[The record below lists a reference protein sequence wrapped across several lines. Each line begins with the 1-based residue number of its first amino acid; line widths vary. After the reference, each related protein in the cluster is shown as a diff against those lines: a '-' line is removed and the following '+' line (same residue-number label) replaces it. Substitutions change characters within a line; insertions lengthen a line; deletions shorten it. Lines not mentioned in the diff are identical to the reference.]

1 MRKPRFGIYIG
12 AGLTALAVIAAGIL
26 IFFFIY
32 QLETIKHLL
41 MKLIDIL
48 MPFIIGGVIAYLLA
62 PFYNTLCRN
71 LNYYLGLKL
80 KPNHAKQLANTLA
93 VLISILLGLGVVVGL
108 VALVVPQLISSMTG
122 LVNAMPGYLDQ
133 TGTWLDDLFAT
144 YNLGFSVQDSFDTL
158 SANFQAWLTNNDLLS
173 SLQNLSQ
180 QLGDGVNSL
189 LSNVFTGVMAVIQV
203 MKNFILGFIVAAYLL
218 ADKERLAAL
227 AKKLIYAL
235 FGAQRGNDAMIR
247 IRYIHKVFGGF
258 ILGKLLDSLI
268 IGILCFIG
276 ASLLQLPYTLL
287 VSVVVGITNII
298 PFFGPFLGAI
308 PCALLILLTSP
319 IKCVYFVIFILALQ
333 QFDGNI
339 LGPRILGNTTGL
351 SAFSVLFSIILFGGL
366 FGFVGM
372 IIGVPLFAVISSLVA
387 ELVNGQLR
395 KKAMSLDT
403 EDYVHLD
410 YVDQTDQRY
419 VKRKAPTEK

>member
-26 IFFFIY
+26 LFFFIY
-32 QLETIKHLL
+32 KLDSIKQLFFQ
-41 MKLIDIL
+41 LIGIL
-48 MPFIIGGVIAYLLA
+48 MPFIVGGVIAYLLA
-62 PFYNTLCRN
+62 PCHNMLCRT
-71 LNYYLGLKL
+71 LDSYLSLKL
-80 KPNHAKQLANTLA
+80 KPSRSKQLSGFLA
-93 VLISILLGLGVVVGL
+93 VLLSILLGLGVVVGL
-108 VALVVPQLISSMTG
+108 VALVVPQLISSITG
-122 LVNAMPGYLDQ
+122 LINSMPTYLDQ
-133 TGTWLDDLFAT
+133 TGAWLDQILQN
-144 YNLGFSVQDSFDTL
+144 YNLSISAQSSFDTL
-158 SANFQAWLTNNDLLS
+158 STNFETWLSTDLLP
-173 SLQNLSQ
+173 SLQTLSQ
-180 QLGDGVNSL
+180 QLGDGVNSIV
-189 LSNVFTGVMAVIQV
+189 SSVFNGVIAVVQV
-203 MKNFILGFIVAAYLL
+203 VKNFILGFIVAAYLL

-235 FGAQRGNDAMIR
+235 LGAQRGNDAMIR

-258 ILGKLLDSLI
+258 ILGKLLDSFI

-276 ASLLQLPYTLL
+276 ASLLNLPYTLL

-308 PCALLILLTSP
+308 PSALLILLTDP
-319 IKCVYFVIFILALQ
+319 IKCVYFIIFILALQ

-351 SAFSVLFSIILFGGL
+351 SALSVLFAIIFFGGL

-395 KKAMSLDT
+395 KKEMSLDT

-410 YVDQTDQRY
+410 YVDQEDQRY

>member
-1 MRKPRFGIYIG
+1 MRKRRFGIYVG

-26 IFFFIY
+26 LFFFIY
-32 QLETIKHLL
+32 QLGTIKHLL
-41 MKLIDIL
+41 LQLIDIL

-62 PFYNTLCRN
+62 PFYNMLCRN
-71 LNYYLGLKL
+71 LDYYLSLKL
-80 KPNHAKQLANTLA
+80 KPSHAKRLANSLA

-122 LVNAMPGYLDQ
+122 LANAMPGYLDQ
-133 TGTWLDDLFAT
+133 TGTWLDDVFGT
-144 YNLGFSVQDSFDTL
+144 NDLGFSVQSSFDAL
-158 SANFQAWLTNNDLLS
+158 SVNFQTWLTNNDLLS

-189 LSNVFTGVMAVIQV
+189 VSSVFNGVIAVIQV
-203 MKNFILGFIVAAYLL
+203 LKNFILGFIVAAYLL

-227 AKKLIYAL
+227 AKKLLYAL
-235 FGAQRGNDAMIR
+235 LGAQRGNDAMIR

-276 ASLLQLPYTLL
+276 ASLLRLPYTLL

-372 IIGVPLFAVISSLVA
+372 IIGVPLFAVISSLIA